1 MTDTATKEP
10 DYLGHRARLKQ
21 RFMNDEGKSMPDYE
35 LIELLLTYVIP
46 RRDVKPIAKNLI
58 RRFGSLSAVLMA
70 KPSDLQEIDGVKESS
85 VVLFKAIKEA
95 AHRLAWSELS
105 DGDKPVISNWDA
117 MIDYCR
123 SEMALLDV
131 EEFRA
136 IFLNIKW
143 QVVGEEIMQRGTINQ
158 VAIHPREVVKMAM
171 EKKASAVIL
180 VHNHPSGDVKPSRAD
195 IDMTKQIKIALES
208 IGITL
213 VDHIIIGKNNYNSLK
228 SLQVI

>member
-10 DYLGHRARLKQ
+10 DDLGHRARLKQ

-105 DGDKPVISNWDA
+105 DGNKPVISNWDA

-136 IFLNIKW
+136 IFLNVKW

>member
-95 AHRLAWSELS
+95 AYRLAWSELS

-136 IFLNIKW
+136 IFLNVKW

>member
-58 RRFGSLSAVLMA
+58 RKFGSLSAVLMT
-70 KPSDLQEIDGVKESS
+70 KPNDLQEIDGVKESS

-95 AHRLAWSELS
+95 ARRLAWSELS

-123 SEMALLDV
+123 TEMALLDV

-136 IFLNIKW
+136 IFLNVKW

-208 IGITL
+208 IGIAL

>member
-105 DGDKPVISNWDA
+105 DGNKPVISNWDA

-136 IFLNIKW
+136 IFLNVKW

-208 IGITL
+208 INITL
-213 VDHIIIGKNNYNSLK
+213 LDHLIVAKNNYNSLK
-228 SLQVI
+228 EMQII

>member
-105 DGDKPVISNWDA
+105 DGNKPVISNWDA

-136 IFLNIKW
+136 IFLNVKW

>member
-58 RRFGSLSAVLMA
+58 RKFGSLSGVLMA
-70 KPSDLQEIDGVKESS
+70 KPNDLQEIDGVKESS

-95 AHRLAWSELS
+95 AHRLTWSELS

-131 EEFRA
+131 EEFRV
-136 IFLNIKW
+136 IFLNVKW

-208 IGITL
+208 ISITL